1 MLVEKI
7 IGNWYENPSPHV
19 KIDKLLL
26 EWHETSKRII
36 RKSSQNGRDVAIR
49 RQNNQPLLDGDILN
63 QTETEVL
70 IIDIL
75 PCDVIRIC
83 PQNMSEMAI
92 LCYEI
97 GNRHAPIFI
106 ENDVVM
112 LPFDAPMFRLLM
124 ANGFRPERD
133 FRKLTNRLPTSVTA
147 NHAHEVEDGEKE
159 SLFTKILKMTQK
171 T

>member
-1 MLVEKI
+1 MEKI

-26 EWHETSKRII
+26 EWHETTKRII

-49 RQNNQPLLDGDILN
+49 RQNNQPLLDGDILY

-112 LPFDAPMFRLLM
+112 LPFDAPMFRLLT

-133 FRKLTNRLPTSVTA
+133 FRKLTNRLPTSVTVH
-147 NHAHEVEDGEKE
+147 HAHEVEDGEKE